1 MVVINY
7 MEMARVTGVP
17 FNYLLTRGQQIKV
30 VSQLYRK
37 AIEKN
42 LVIPAVK
49 SEGKFKAVCE
59 RDDQRTAFNSP
70 CFLFRLGRPV
80 RGRHGD

>member
-30 VSQLYRK
+30 ISQLFRK
-37 AIEKN
+37 AITED

-49 SEGKFKAVCE
+49 SEGI
-59 RDDQRTAFNSP
+59 
-70 CFLFRLGRPV
+70 
-80 RGRHGD
+80 